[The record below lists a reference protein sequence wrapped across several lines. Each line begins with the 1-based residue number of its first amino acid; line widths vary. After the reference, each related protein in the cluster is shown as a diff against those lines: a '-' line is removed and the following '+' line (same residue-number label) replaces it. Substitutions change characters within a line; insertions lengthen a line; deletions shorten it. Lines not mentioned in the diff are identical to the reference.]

1 MEEIRETAQ
10 FYYKAMPKNV
20 RKLAKKLLK
29 KMDDN
34 GDGNVSLTEFTGF
47 MGEGYEA
54 MNNPAFFE
62 EINKNKNGEL
72 DFDDVKILYYILQS
86 GRPLCGCCRKSIV
99 EMYFTCVKCFSCDT
113 KSFYLHPTCFCRG
126 KYVHKHY
133 DFLDNYALLESI
145 RHKGLPGGDAQKN
158 QVS

>member
-1 MEEIRETAQ
+1 MEEIQEIAQ
-10 FYYKAMPKNV
+10 FYYKAVPKNV
-20 RKLAKKLLK
+20 RKLAKKFLK

-34 GDGNVSLTEFTGF
+34 GDGKVSLTEFTGF

-72 DFDDVKILYYILQS
+72 DFDDVKI
-86 GRPLCGCCRKSIV
+86 
-99 EMYFTCVKCFSCDT
+99 FCDT

-145 RHKGLPGGDAQKN
+145 RHKGLPDGDAQKN